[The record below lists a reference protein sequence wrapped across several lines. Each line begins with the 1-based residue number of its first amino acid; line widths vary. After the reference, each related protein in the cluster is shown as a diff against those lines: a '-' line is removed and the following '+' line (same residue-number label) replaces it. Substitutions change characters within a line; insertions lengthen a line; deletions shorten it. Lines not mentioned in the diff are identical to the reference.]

1 MLQSLIYRSCHVSKV
16 VRTGLCTVNP
26 AYCQNPD
33 SDLLLLCYSYM
44 STLAITPHH
53 NIYLVAERVNT
64 RWSSRSICM
73 FCSATAMEIDSYYN
87 IGNLN
92 DFISFI

>member
-1 MLQSLIYRSCHVSKV
+1 MFRRSYEQDFAQI
-16 VRTGLCTVNP
+16 NP

-33 SDLLLLCYSYM
+33 SDLLLLSYSYL

-53 NIYLVAERVNT
+53 SIYLVAERVNT
-64 RWSSRSICM
+64 RWSSRSICT
-73 FCSATAMEIDSYYN
+73 FCSATAMEITYADNYYN

-92 DFISFI
+92 DYISFI